1 MLWIIF
7 HRCWWCFKIKILQML
22 FEEPMQRA
30 KTKWANFTPK
40 EAFDTVFIRSNYS
53 ALQAADA
60 SGQSSLSWNIWEN
73 NSAAAHQ
80 PGHIP
85 ECVIQVCHRRGFFMV
100 NKSQRSFGL
109 PTRILLGDAEL
120 DLTIEPNAKPKISIM
135 YVSANR
141 MLYLQNKIKN
151 QSKKYDELVFGST
164 WVKKKV
170 IAICMYLGFI
180 TIHNG

>member
-1 MLWIIF
+1 
-7 HRCWWCFKIKILQML
+7 
-22 FEEPMQRA
+22 
-30 KTKWANFTPK
+30 
-40 EAFDTVFIRSNYS
+40 
-53 ALQAADA
+53 
-60 SGQSSLSWNIWEN
+60 
-73 NSAAAHQ
+73 
-80 PGHIP
+80 
-85 ECVIQVCHRRGFFMV
+85 MV

-164 WVKKKV
+164 
-170 IAICMYLGFI
+170 
-180 TIHNG
+180 